1 MSKLVTPHRFC
12 YTTINSMEAKG
23 ELTHEKDQTHS
34 EKMVP
39 LDKKGMAYSA
49 GTDNSRTCRISF

>member
-1 MSKLVTPHRFC
+1 MNKLVTPYRFC
-12 YTTINSMEAKG
+12 YTAIKGIDAKG

-34 EKMVP
+34 KKMVP